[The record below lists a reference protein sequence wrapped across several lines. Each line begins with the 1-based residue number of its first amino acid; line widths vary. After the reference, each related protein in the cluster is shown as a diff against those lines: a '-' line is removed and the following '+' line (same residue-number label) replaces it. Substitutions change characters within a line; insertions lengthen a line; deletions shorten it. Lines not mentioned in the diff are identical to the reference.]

1 MYLDTS
7 ATQYTTLWPLVVYF
21 VAVILLAVGMLGFS
35 YLLGQRHQAKAAG
48 EPYESGI
55 VSTGSA
61 RLRFPAQFYLVAMLF
76 VIFDLEAVFIF
87 AWAIAFL
94 ELGWNGY
101 IGVLV
106 FIGALAIA
114 LVYAWRLGILDW
126 GSKGRK
132 SRSIA
137 RRGADRRSLDEEHV
151 GQENN
156 SYLPV
161 PDYPVGR
168 TLNRNI

>member
-1 MYLDTS
+1 M
-7 ATQYTTLWPLVVYF
+7 
-21 VAVILLAVGMLGFS
+21 LALS
-35 YLLGQRHQAKAAG
+35 YLLGQRHQERATG

-87 AWAIAFL
+87 AWAIAFR

-106 FIGALAIA
+106 FIGALVAA
-114 LVYAWRLGILDW
+114 LVYAWRLGLLDW
-126 GSKGRK
+126 GSKGRR
-132 SRSIA
+132 SRLIA
-137 RRGADRRSLDEEHV
+137 RRRADWQNPGEEQV
-151 GQENN
+151 GQENIP
-156 SYLPV
+156 YLPV
-161 PDYPVGR
+161 PHFPVGK
-168 TLNRNI
+168 TLNRNM